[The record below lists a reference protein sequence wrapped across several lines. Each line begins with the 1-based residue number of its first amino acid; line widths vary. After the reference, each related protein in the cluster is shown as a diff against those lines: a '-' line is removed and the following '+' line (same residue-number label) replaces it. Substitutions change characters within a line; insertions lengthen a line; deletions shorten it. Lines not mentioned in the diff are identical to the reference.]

1 MVFVR
6 VFVLVFAAVCSGCGM
21 TITPPAD
28 VRDPVSVFIA
38 DHGIHT
44 SLLLPRE
51 DGRIAQYAYS
61 QWHWAALDHDDWYR
75 SPFALLIPNDGTLG
89 RRDFDGPC
97 DYDCVHDRLEKLG
110 RHPPM
115 QALYELRVERS
126 AAAEVLAMLDA
137 RWESQSNGYVFNERR
152 GLTFVR
158 DATKYS
164 LGHNCNHEVAS
175 WVRALGCRVSGA
187 GMTADVTVRNG
198 APAVAARRRSEP
210 ASAAATSSE

>member
-1 MVFVR
+1 MASKPLLVWMSLLLLASV
-6 VFVLVFAAVCSGCGM
+6 VLGGCGM
-21 TITPPAD
+21 TITPPDD

-51 DGRIAQYAYS
+51 DGRVAQYAYS
-61 QWHWAALDHDDWYR
+61 QWHWAALDQDQWYR

-89 RRDFDGPC
+89 RRDFPGPG
-97 DYDCVHDRLEKLG
+97 DYSTVHEHLEKLG

-115 QALYELRVERS
+115 QALYELRVER
-126 AAAEVLAMLDA
+126 AAAAKVLGKLDA
-137 RWESQSNGYVFNERR
+137 RWQSQSNGNVFNERR

-164 LGHNCNHEVAS
+164 LAHNCNHEVAS
-175 WVRALGCRVSGA
+175 WVRALGCRVDGA

-198 APAVAARRRSEP
+198 RPGIAASRTTR
-210 ASAAATSSE
+210 AD